1 MRVLFKSQI
10 HSLWVRPTVLVFKFS
25 ISQLF
30 SFYYSI
36 TPKKKSYSSS
46 EPENFHSWKLF
57 LKHPDLGLLKRS
69 QIWGGFFWEGG
80 EGGGGEHKNSQCV
93 AEFFLNRIS
102 KYIWKKKNSLLGVQS
117 SGKMAMIAM
126 CKWDKGFRLGFEI
139 CSIHLCTT
147 CRVSIPI
154 SSYIY
159 KY

>member
-36 TPKKKSYSSS
+36 TQKKK
-46 EPENFHSWKLF
+46 KLQF
-57 LKHPDLGLLKRS
+57 FRAREFSFMKTFFETPRLGPFKKIPD
-69 QIWGGFFWEGG
+69 WGGFFWEGG
-80 EGGGGEHKNSQCV
+80 ESIKTLNALQN
-93 AEFFLNRIS
+93 FFLTEYPNIS
-102 KYIWKKKNSLLGVQS
+102 GKKKNSLLGVQS